1 MRQNKQSFS
10 VLSLWRWLFLL
21 VALVSLYFVVG
32 VNTERTL
39 AQQPNAN
46 SAAQNIQTKRLTP
59 LRTSETPDGSRV
71 RITSDGE
78 LNDYS
83 AYRSGDRFIVIV
95 PQAEGAGSGARGRGF
110 KGAQVE
116 RRGTD
121 LVYTFKLQPGATA
134 RVNQRFNRLDVQFS
148 APRAA
153 GGQSLNNA
161 NVRPAATLAL
171 KPTRRPL
178 PEEAGIIKPPANA
191 NTPPPDAR
199 RAPEANANNVAANRS
214 PTPFAVASSNVA
226 ALPGVAPM
234 PVLAPTSTPLD
245 PEQLAQAQ
253 PTSAATVSITTN
265 ASATT
270 STSVGAVV
278 LRNWPWLMAALLAVG
293 IGLLFVTRFSG
304 GDRDKIGE
312 SPTAKTKS
320 IADETKAAHEETKVI
335 EVDETNTLAVAVP
348 LMEPALAEE
357 ATTEVET
364 ATTRVETDL
373 ASSAVEPY
381 STPSESIAAGV
392 SELTTETP
400 SVEPQPAPPVSETSR
415 QGPVSLFD
423 SLEIETSE
431 TNALKPTPIAEP
443 TIDLEHFEDAMMEPL
458 TFETHSP
465 TADEHLRSTGVVKAD
480 KDLSLVDGSDEDN
493 YSIIP
498 KAIQM
503 RLASDDSSER
513 AASLLALSRLN
524 TDEAFS
530 EICAAFD
537 DSQEEVRNAAARA
550 LYDLNQDRAE
560 SFARALRESPVE
572 RRRQIGAALAGS
584 GLADEAIGNLTG
596 ESRDKTYDAFSLL
609 FLMAKAGEGAP
620 LIRAIESHADNE
632 VRLAVVKLL
641 ALSGQQEI
649 LPAFRRLAVR
659 GSLPAEV
666 RFAVMEAIY
675 QISSQLQNAT
685 PTAS

>member
-1 MRQNKQSFS
+1 
-10 VLSLWRWLFLL
+10 
-21 VALVSLYFVVG
+21 
-32 VNTERTL
+32 
-39 AQQPNAN
+39 
-46 SAAQNIQTKRLTP
+46 
-59 LRTSETPDGSRV
+59 
-71 RITSDGE
+71 
-78 LNDYS
+78 
-83 AYRSGDRFIVIV
+83 
-95 PQAEGAGSGARGRGF
+95 
-110 KGAQVE
+110 
-116 RRGTD
+116 
-121 LVYTFKLQPGATA
+121 
-134 RVNQRFNRLDVQFS
+134 
-148 APRAA
+148 
-153 GGQSLNNA
+153 
-161 NVRPAATLAL
+161 
-171 KPTRRPL
+171 
-178 PEEAGIIKPPANA
+178 
-191 NTPPPDAR
+191 
-199 RAPEANANNVAANRS
+199 
-214 PTPFAVASSNVA
+214 
-226 ALPGVAPM
+226 
-234 PVLAPTSTPLD
+234 
-245 PEQLAQAQ
+245 
-253 PTSAATVSITTN
+253 
-265 ASATT
+265 
-270 STSVGAVV
+270 
-278 LRNWPWLMAALLAVG
+278 MAALLAVG

-443 TIDLEHFEDAMMEPL
+443 TIDLEHFEDAMMQPL

-465 TADEHLRSTGVVKAD
+465 TAGEYLRSTGVVKAD
-480 KDLSLVDGSDEDN
+480 KDLSLVHGSDEDN

-498 KAIQM
+498 KGIQV

-530 EICAAFD
+530 EICTAFD

-609 FLMAKAGEGAP
+609 FLMAKAGEVAP
-620 LIRAIESHADNE
+620 LIHAIESHADSE

-666 RFAVMEAIY
+666 RSAVMEAIY